1 MSISFGDSFMLLLL
15 IWVLAVA
22 IVNIAFALGVFMDA
36 DLMFRRTNKKTFLV
50 SNWTWAFATLVG
62 GVFFAGVYWAIHHST
77 LNPNISN
84 RVNSED
90 NFN

>member
-1 MSISFGDSFMLLLL
+1 MLLLL

-22 IVNIAFALGVFMDA
+22 IVNIAFALGIFMDA

-62 GVFFAGVYWAIHHST
+62 GVFIAGVYWAIHHST
-77 LNPNISN
+77 LNPHISIKE
-84 RVNSED
+84 NSE
-90 NFN
+90 NIFN